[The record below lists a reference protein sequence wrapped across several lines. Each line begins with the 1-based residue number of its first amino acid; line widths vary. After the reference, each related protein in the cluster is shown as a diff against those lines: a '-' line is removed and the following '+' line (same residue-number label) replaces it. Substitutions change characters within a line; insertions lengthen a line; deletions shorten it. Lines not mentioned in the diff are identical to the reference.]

1 MKSSKFIQV
10 LSTLNESEFKDF
22 EKSALQSFYH
32 NDKML
37 SFIEFLSFH
46 YPDFEEESISKIN
59 AFKYVYKD
67 GEEFKDIRIREML
80 SALNKLI
87 KEFLVLNELKKSE
100 FYFELDLLKQYKK
113 RDLESLYQIQ
123 LKLVKEILEKDIYKN
138 KEYYKR
144 AFLLASIENEHFTAK
159 HIRALDENIQL
170 KVDNLDYYYFSSK
183 LKESCEML
191 NRQRLL
197 NQQYQFNLFEE
208 IENLIEK
215 NRDGYLKQA
224 TILCYYEIY
233 KLLMSDDDVKQLEV
247 CIETLNENAFN
258 FSGEEL
264 KAMYD
269 FPQNYCIAHINK
281 GNEKYSETLFNLQN
295 YLIDKNFNQV
305 NGFISHISYRNM
317 VTLGLKLNKFEWS
330 EDFNDKFK
338 NKVTPE
344 FRENTYNMNK
354 ANLYY
359 SLKDYDNT
367 ITLLNQI
374 EFTDT
379 YYAYYS
385 KVLLL
390 KTYYASAEF
399 ETLSYFITAFKLN
412 IKRNKELPALYKKG
426 ADLFLSNFKKIFN
439 IAEKTDFLEAKKINE
454 KLNSISEEIQL
465 EKNIHNRVWLLEI
478 IEELRK

>member
-22 EKSALQSFYH
+22 EKIAVQSFY
-32 NDKML
+32 NNEKML

-80 SALNKLI
+80 SALNKI
-87 KEFLVLNELKKSE
+87 VKDFLVFNELRNSD
-100 FYFELDLLKQYKK
+100 FYYELDLLKQYKK
-113 RDLESLYQIQ
+113 RDLENLYQIQ
-123 LKLVKEILEKDIYKN
+123 LKVLKDILEKDTFKN

-144 AFLLASIENEHFTAK
+144 TFLLASEENEHFTAK
-159 HIRALDENIQL
+159 HIRTLDENIQI
-170 KVDNLDYYYFSSK
+170 KVDNLDFYYFSTK

-191 NRQRLL
+191 NRQRML
-197 NQQYQFNLFEE
+197 NQQYQFHLFEE
-208 IENLIEK
+208 IEDLIEK

-233 KLLMSDDDVKQLEV
+233 KLLISEDNVTQLEI
-247 CIETLNENAFN
+247 CIKTLNENTSN
-258 FSGEEL
+258 FTGEEL

-269 FPQNYCIAHINK
+269 FPQNYCIAHVNK
-281 GNEKYSETLFNLQN
+281 GNEKYTELLFDLQRF
-295 YLIDKNFNQV
+295 LVDKSFNMV
-305 NGFISHISYRNM
+305 NGYISHISYRNI
-317 VTLGLKLNKFEWS
+317 VTIALKLKKF
-330 EDFNDKFK
+330 DFSQDFIEKFK
-338 NKVTPE
+338 NKVAPE
-344 FRENTYNMNK
+344 FKENTYNMNK

-399 ETLSYFITAFKLN
+399 ETLAYFITAFKLN
-412 IKRNKELPALYKKG
+412 IKRNKELPALYKKRCR
-426 ADLFLSNFKKIFN
+426 FISFKF
-439 IAEKTDFLEAKKINE
+439 
-454 KLNSISEEIQL
+454 
-465 EKNIHNRVWLLEI
+465 
-478 IEELRK
+478 

>member
-22 EKSALQSFYH
+22 EKIAVQSFY
-32 NDKML
+32 NNEKML

-80 SALNKLI
+80 SALNKI
-87 KEFLVLNELKKSE
+87 VKDFLVFNELRNSD
-100 FYFELDLLKQYKK
+100 FYYELDLLKQYKK
-113 RDLESLYQIQ
+113 RDLENLYQIQ
-123 LKLVKEILEKDIYKN
+123 LKVLKDILEKDTFKN

-144 AFLLASIENEHFTAK
+144 TFLLASEENEHFTAK
-159 HIRALDENIQL
+159 HIRTLDENIQI
-170 KVDNLDYYYFSSK
+170 KVDNLDFYYFSTK

-197 NQQYQFNLFEE
+197 NQQYEFHLFEE
-208 IENLIEK
+208 IEVLIEK
-215 NRDGYLKQA
+215 NRDGYLNQA

-233 KLLMSDDDVKQLEV
+233 KLLISQDDVNQLEV
-247 CIETLNENAFN
+247 CLETLKKHASN

-264 KAMYD
+264 KTMYD
-269 FPQNYCIAHINK
+269 FPQNYCIAHINR
-281 GNEKYSETLFNLQN
+281 GNESYSEILFELQN
-295 YLIDKNFNQV
+295 FLIDKQFNQV
-305 NGFISHISYRNM
+305 NGFISQISYRNM
-317 VTLGLKLNKFEWS
+317 VTLGLKLGKFDWS
-330 EDFNDKFK
+330 KNFIEKFK
-338 NKVTPE
+338 DKVAPE

-354 ANLYY
+354 ANLYF
-359 SLKDYDNT
+359 SLEEYDKT
-367 ITLLNQI
+367 ISLLNQV
-374 EFTDT
+374 EFTDS

-385 KVLLL
+385 KVILL
-390 KTYYASAEF
+390 KTYYAINEF

-412 IKRNKELPALYKKG
+412 LKRNKDITSTYKKG

-439 IAEKTDFLEAKKINE
+439 IAEKIDFLETKKVNE
-454 KLNSISEEIQL
+454 KLTSISKEIQA